1 MKTNELRNKKITL
14 ATLKSF
20 IKKAPKL
27 YVENLSSFNG
37 MTDSVETLE
46 DTKLFEVSKDKA
58 LGVYGIWVVGGSRDY
73 FKFVENE
80 TMFGIEVYNSC
91 GCGILW
97 AVK

>member
-1 MKTNELRNKKITL
+1 MKTNELKNKKITL

-20 IKKAPKL
+20 VKKAPKL
-27 YVENLSSFNG
+27 YVETLSSFSG
-37 MTDSVETLE
+37 MTDSVETFHE
-46 DTKLFEVSKDKA
+46 TKLVEVSKDRA
-58 LGVYGIWVVGGSRDY
+58 LGIHGVWTVGGSRDY

-97 AVK
+97 TVK